1 LRGKQ
6 SDTEKLPV
14 GQQKEVDGDDP
25 LEADEYI
32 LHEWAARH
40 GNPDPRAQQDA
51 ALQRLGQRLRAKP
64 MLPLWLQQDA
74 GNVAY
79 DLPLVHCAVEGC
91 SFEANAHDKL
101 ERHVSEEHNHLLAEV
116 AACFPETLPLHVR
129 RMEAYRAAVT
139 WACQQRAP
147 CVHKAIDRKALKA
160 FREAQEGAKI
170 GTAICFLCAQR
181 YPYTNSLGEG
191 DKIQWK
197 QIIDPGAQQILS
209 LSLDAVTKGLSY
221 EAYWETYVCQHSCA
235 VQDKLREDLKDWT
248 ADVQVGSDILR
259 IICCPED
266 KSCARRCKP
275 NAVCTECRAPICEQC
290 WQHMQRHLSAPSHAL
305 ANDMLTFYPPRDIY
319 AKEVTFM
326 ELVCASPCFTAMA
339 CFSLEKRFLGDRAMD
354 QDAYMPR
361 HRLVARG
368 NATTFPLAWEELL
381 QSMDDAAKTA
391 TEGSLCLP
399 KTGADL
405 AAVINV
411 IIKAGGPAERL
422 ETHANLIHQARVRR
436 AVVLQ
441 LLADAKTRE
450 HPAYSNLCLA
460 AAAERAEDLPVD
472 GIPPE

>member
-1 LRGKQ
+1 
-6 SDTEKLPV
+6 
-14 GQQKEVDGDDP
+14 
-25 LEADEYI
+25 
-32 LHEWAARH
+32 
-40 GNPDPRAQQDA
+40 
-51 ALQRLGQRLRAKP
+51 
-64 MLPLWLQQDA
+64 
-74 GNVAY
+74 
-79 DLPLVHCAVEGC
+79 
-91 SFEANAHDKL
+91 
-101 ERHVSEEHNHLLAEV
+101 
-116 AACFPETLPLHVR
+116 
-129 RMEAYRAAVT
+129 
-139 WACQQRAP
+139 
-147 CVHKAIDRKALKA
+147 
-160 FREAQEGAKI
+160 
-170 GTAICFLCAQR
+170 
-181 YPYTNSLGEG
+181 
-191 DKIQWK
+191 
-197 QIIDPGAQQILS
+197 
-209 LSLDAVTKGLSY
+209 
-221 EAYWETYVCQHSCA
+221 
-235 VQDKLREDLKDWT
+235 
-248 ADVQVGSDILR
+248 
-259 IICCPED
+259 
-266 KSCARRCKP
+266 
-275 NAVCTECRAPICEQC
+275 
-290 WQHMQRHLSAPSHAL
+290 MQRHLSAPSHAL

-339 CFSLEKRFLGDRAMD
+339 CFSLEKKFLGDRAMD

-381 QSMDDAAKTA
+381 QSMEDAATTA
-391 TEGSLCLP
+391 TTGSLRLP